1 MLNIHRRLSFAAAVA
16 MLALVLGFS
25 ASAQGQGKSMKIP
38 YGSSFSICNLEPIET
53 TGSLNIV
60 AGERVGKD
68 GCIKST
74 FHVNSQGVSGV
85 GMVTGDEYRIIDI
98 TNQQTIDMIACDG
111 CTAEADIVMMW
122 KVIARNGETWT
133 AQQVVTLKFDACTN
147 EFTVTVKQSSVGC
160 K

>member
-1 MLNIHRRLSFAAAVA
+1 MMAGVRGFRAQYCTLGKEPTEPHRQKQVSAATGDAGA
-16 MLALVLGFS
+16 PRPRKKNHPALLRH
-25 ASAQGQGKSMKIP
+25 
-38 YGSSFSICNLEPIET
+38 
-53 TGSLNIV
+53 V